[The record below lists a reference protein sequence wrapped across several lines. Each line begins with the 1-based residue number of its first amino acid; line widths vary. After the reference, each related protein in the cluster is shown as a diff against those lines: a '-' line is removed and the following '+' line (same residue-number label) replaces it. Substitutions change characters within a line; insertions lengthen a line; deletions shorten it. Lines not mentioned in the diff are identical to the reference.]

1 MQMLLAGARSHSTT
15 NRTVQILN
23 PATGDVIDEVPD
35 ASDEDVETALRTATA
50 AFPAWAARP
59 AHERSEILV
68 RFARGLLDDQEELAN
83 LLARENGKTVTHA
96 RLEIASCARLF
107 EKYANEALRL
117 YGQAIPGDFEPGYE
131 QDLILTRRYP
141 YGVMV
146 AITPFN
152 FPVSLFSTKVA
163 PALASGNVVIGK
175 PSEETPLTTL
185 RVCELLY
192 DAGLPPE
199 TLQVLTGDGRRIGRR
214 LLESER
220 VNLVSFT
227 GSIEVGQQVN
237 TQRARHISP
246 THLELGGNDPM
257 IVCNDADID
266 LVVEHAWFG
275 RTLENGQCCAASKR
289 FIVEKEAA
297 DDFESALEE
306 RLLRTTVGDPF
317 DDGVDLGPLI
327 NDAAA
332 RRAEE
337 QIALT
342 VDQGATVKTGSA
354 RADQRFVQPTMLV
367 DVTADMDIA
376 HDLEVFAPVF
386 PVLRVESL
394 DQAVAIANDSTMA
407 LHASVFSRDIG
418 QAIAT
423 AHRIDGG
430 LVAINGTGLY
440 KPDAIPFGGW
450 KLSGTGREG
459 LVAMAEQYTQEKTI
473 AVRDV
478 LG

>member
-1 MQMLLAGARSHSTT
+1 MLLAGERRKSSNQQTMQ
-15 NRTVQILN
+15 VVN
-23 PATGDVIDEVPD
+23 PANGQTLDEVPD
-35 ASDEDVETALRTATA
+35 AADEDVDTALKTATA
-50 AFPAWAARP
+50 AFPAWAATP
-59 AHERSEILV
+59 THERAAILV
-68 RFARGLLDDQEELAN
+68 RFARSVLQHQEELAI
-83 LLARENGKTVTHA
+83 LLAQENGKTIVHA
-96 RLEIASCARLF
+96 RLEIKSCARLF

-117 YGQAIPGDFEPGYE
+117 YGKNLPGDYEAGYE
-131 QDLILTRRYP
+131 HDLILTRRYP

-185 RVCELLY
+185 RVVELLY
-192 DAGLPPE
+192 EAGLPAE
-199 TLQVLTGDGRRIGRR
+199 TLQVVTGEGRRIGRR
-214 LLESER
+214 LLASPL

-237 TQRARHISP
+237 TQRAPHITP

-257 IVCNDADID
+257 IICDDADID
-266 LVVEHAWFG
+266 LVIEHAWFG
-275 RTLENGQCCAASKR
+275 RILENGQCCAASKR
-289 FIVEKEAA
+289 FIVDERAA
-297 DDFESALEE
+297 DDFESALED
-306 RLLRTTVGDPF
+306 RLGRTTMGDPF
-317 DDGVDLGPLI
+317 GEGVDLGPLI
-327 NDAAA
+327 NHAAA
-332 RRAEE
+332 RRAEQ

-342 VDQGATVKTGSA
+342 VEQGAKVRTGSA
-354 RADQRFVQPTMLV
+354 TADERYVQPTMLV
-367 DVTADMDIA
+367 GVTPEMDIA

-386 PVLRVESL
+386 PVLRVDSL
-394 DQAVAIANDSTMA
+394 ERAISIANASTMA

-418 QAIAT
+418 KAIAA
-423 AHRIDGG
+423 AHKIDGG

-459 LVAMAEQYTQEKTI
+459 LVAMAEQYTQAKTI

-478 LG
+478 L